1 MLLDGRLLH
10 QSKIRL
16 MLSSRREMEQVIADA
31 QALAGAAKQQS
42 APSGAVQHL
51 GLQQTAGVKFAADDK
66 SAKIADQSA
75 KDGAQWKSQSEV
87 ALPVVSSS
95 PSHSTA
101 FAPQQTNAPSYQQLF
116 GGDSWKNPQPQLP
129 QNVPPQQL
137 AASGQGSHSQL
148 LFHEQTAPPVSQA
161 APVPVF
167 PGSTQPSFGGVPP
180 SSLGLLLGSPSKT
193 QQQLP
198 NIPQQPPGFPPPL
211 NVPSQ
216 PLQAAGVAQ
225 QSQPR
230 PSNPSYAGDGFFNQQ
245 PAAGYHNQRF
255 QTPNQPIQ
263 AYNQQQNRPTGQ
275 APHHHQ
281 AQFGM
286 PNQGPIAGQFRP
298 SRPPF
303 GRRGGAHGGAIQQ
316 QFGGATHGVG
326 GFPNAYPES
335 KPMGGAHYQQQ
346 QHFQPRQTHYQQRF
360 EGGINGPK
368 RRRSRSPSGPMDPR
382 KRFYQGPSAHGNE
395 FNPSAQF
402 PPNSA
407 AFQSES
413 LVKERVCVQL
423 SNVPYK
429 ATFFDVKQYLST
441 TNAECVKVTRVYQPD
456 RNYSDRWIVEFD
468 NERDARSVIR
478 YHGEINNRTI
488 RTERITARKADEQYA
503 VMEPDDKDRG
513 DKRSSDDPNSRRER
527 GRGERAD
534 RDRPRERERD
544 RGTNRSRSPR
554 ARNGR
559 GRSNDQ
565 SRSEKGAATSSTS
578 STAAATTT
586 VWAKEERTKPSDE
599 KKEEETDR
607 DKQVKE
613 QQQRQRTAQQQ
624 QQLTATDSANPMG
637 PLNLVSNAAVFG
649 AFSFPDNH
657 ANNANY
663 RPRPGGA
670 SAAQMV
676 TKANEPKPLRAF
688 EFFPS
693 PPSGANT
700 HRPPIPLNHLEGG
713 GGVSSVR
720 QNSPPPTNQQMVSH
734 IPSLIRPASSN
745 NGFWPRPANNALPL
759 GTNRQ
764 QLTASSFANS
774 AQVRPSTA
782 AKPSN
787 VPFNASVGSI
797 DTSVGSTAPGLV
809 IQEDYSMDEAESDND
824 ARLHTDSAKTD
835 QMLKTAFESGHQ
847 NGIPEQPPL
856 DLLEP
861 DNEPLSLHQVKLSNM
876 DRRAFDS
883 APNKEFTPHE
893 LELRPHLSFLER
905 YREDPNSNS
914 CIRLENVPKMVYAE
928 QLAEFLGVQFDAPYE
943 NIARMQNGVLYI
955 NLPNEAM
962 ATKAAIRNMN
972 ILNGHQIAIT
982 QLKRAEMA
990 DAIRQNM
997 IIIREMYRVSVV
1009 ARGFPLVTQ
1018 LNEVVALFERFN
1030 LNKDGAEKC
1039 TVKPSDT
1046 VSTFLLTFASTQDC
1060 RDAIRSMNDTQIAGG
1075 ARIKVFQPTDVSS
1088 QSRKA

>member
-1 MLLDGRLLH
+1 MFSLVSEREKGPLTDKVFECKFFANGRSDLASHDEQFRVAFDELCRVLSRFSHLSELHRDLLTLFCDISGTQPH
-10 QSKIRL
+10 QQNQNQKR
-16 MLSSRREMEQVIADA
+16 
-31 QALAGAAKQQS
+31 
-42 APSGAVQHL
+42 
-51 GLQQTAGVKFAADDK
+51 K
-66 SAKIADQSA
+66 SAFC
-75 KDGAQWKSQSEV
+75 
-87 ALPVVSSS
+87 
-95 PSHSTA
+95 PS
-101 FAPQQTNAPSYQQLF
+101 L
-116 GGDSWKNPQPQLP
+116 
-129 QNVPPQQL
+129 
-137 AASGQGSHSQL
+137 
-148 LFHEQTAPPVSQA
+148 
-161 APVPVF
+161 
-167 PGSTQPSFGGVPP
+167 
-180 SSLGLLLGSPSKT
+180 
-193 QQQLP
+193 
-198 NIPQQPPGFPPPL
+198 
-211 NVPSQ
+211 
-216 PLQAAGVAQ
+216 
-225 QSQPR
+225 
-230 PSNPSYAGDGFFNQQ
+230 
-245 PAAGYHNQRF
+245 
-255 QTPNQPIQ
+255 
-263 AYNQQQNRPTGQ
+263 
-275 APHHHQ
+275 
-281 AQFGM
+281 
-286 PNQGPIAGQFRP
+286 
-298 SRPPF
+298 
-303 GRRGGAHGGAIQQ
+303 
-316 QFGGATHGVG
+316 
-326 GFPNAYPES
+326 
-335 KPMGGAHYQQQ
+335 
-346 QHFQPRQTHYQQRF
+346 
-360 EGGINGPK
+360 
-368 RRRSRSPSGPMDPR
+368 
-382 KRFYQGPSAHGNE
+382 
-395 FNPSAQF
+395 
-402 PPNSA
+402 
-407 AFQSES
+407 
-413 LVKERVCVQL
+413 L
-423 SNVPYK
+423 SNVPCK

-554 ARNGR
+554 GRNGR
-559 GRSNDQ
+559 GWSNDQ
-565 SRSEKGAATSSTS
+565 SRSEKGAATSSTSS

-586 VWAKEERTKPSDE
+586 VWAKEERTKPSGE

-607 DKQVKE
+607 DKQAKE
-613 QQQRQRTAQQQ
+613 QQQRQRPAQQQ
-624 QQLTATDSANPMG
+624 QQQSTATDSANPMG

-670 SAAQMV
+670 TATQMV

-734 IPSLIRPASSN
+734 IPSLIRPTSSN

-835 QMLKTAFESGHQ
+835 PMLKTAFASGHQ

-955 NLPNEAM
+955 NLPSETIATEA
-962 ATKAAIRNMN
+962 A
-972 ILNGHQIAIT
+972 
-982 QLKRAEMA
+982 
-990 DAIRQNM
+990 
-997 IIIREMYRVSVV
+997 SVV

-1046 VSTFLLTFASTQDC
+1046 VSTFLLTFASSQDC
-1060 RDAIRSMNDTQIAGG
+1060 RDAIRSMNDTQISGG
-1075 ARIKVFQPTDVSS
+1075 ARIKVFQPTDVTS